1 MNALE
6 YDDKENVT
14 VVEFF
19 TDNLDTDADEKAA
32 AMSEALR
39 QGRDPYIL
47 IHRILSGG
55 NSPEE
60 YVARF
65 PADKFDFGQL
75 QDYLAENY
83 GGGDYRVRLYSSN
96 RLVKAGN
103 KLISIANRKKPVQ
116 SNQGGDL
123 VALILQKMDQQNQM
137 LMNILQSKPKE
148 SNNRAEFLDELIK
161 MKAIFGGG
169 GGGGIDSVRDALGLI
184 KELGVPVGE
193 VQKEDAGFSELL
205 EKLAPLVIH
214 AQPQQVQPNPINPQ
228 DQQRRQQMNM
238 QQMQLR
244 IGIGQLLTAAKKNAD
259 PGHWATTVLDMIDM
273 ETVKGFVS
281 EGDPVEKMANIAPEV
296 GSYREWFKLLA
307 EHLKAQMGLPSS
319 VSSEY
324 DDDDLGIGAGNDK
337 ANL

>member
-1 MNALE
+1 MNLLE
-6 YDDKENVT
+6 QNGEDVT
-14 VVEFF
+14 VIDFF
-19 TDNLDTDADEKAA
+19 TEGLETDADEKAA
-32 AMSEALR
+32 AMSEALKA
-39 QGRDPYIL
+39 GRDPYIL

-60 YVARF
+60 FIARF
-65 PADKFDFGQL
+65 PVDKFDFGQL

-96 RLVKAGN
+96 RLVKSGN
-103 KLISIANRKKPVQ
+103 KLITIAHRKKTVQ
-116 SNQGGDL
+116 ANPGGDL
-123 VALILQKMDQQNQM
+123 VALVLQKMDQQNQM
-137 LMNILQSKPKE
+137 LMSILQKPKE
-148 SNNRAEFLDELIK
+148 QNSRAEFLDELIK

-214 AQPQQVQPNPINPQ
+214 AQPQQIQPKQNPINPQ

-273 ETVKGFVS
+273 ETVKGFVL

-337 ANL
+337 ANV